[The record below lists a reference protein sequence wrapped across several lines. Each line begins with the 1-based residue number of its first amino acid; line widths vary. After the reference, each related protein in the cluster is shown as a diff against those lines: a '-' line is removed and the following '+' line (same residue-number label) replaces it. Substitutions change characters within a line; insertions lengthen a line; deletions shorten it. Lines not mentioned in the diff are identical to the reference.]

1 MRKVYV
7 LEDLDCAHCAA
18 LIETDVAKLDGV
30 TSASVNLLSQKMVLE
45 CDDAKVT
52 DITKSVK
59 KIVGKYE
66 PDVEVM
72 EA

>member
-30 TSASVNLLSQKMVLE
+30 TSASVNLL
-45 CDDAKVT
+45 
-52 DITKSVK
+52 
-59 KIVGKYE
+59 
-66 PDVEVM
+66 
-72 EA
+72 